1 MRPAQADDLDAM
13 LDTLVPAFAR
23 DPLWG
28 DPLWG
33 GWAFPAPADAERLR
47 RALFRL
53 WLEDALSF
61 GGLRVTANCE
71 AVAAWFAPAG
81 TKGTAAEEES
91 VTAWAT
97 AELGRDATGLLTACA
112 SLEAAHPQDRPHC
125 YLSLLGVH
133 ARHRGRGLGL
143 GLLRESLAEIDAAG
157 LPAYLESTA
166 TKNLPLYEGLGF
178 RRIGAVV
185 LPDGGPRV
193 DQLWR
198 EPLTSPDGRGRAK
211 RG

>member
-1 MRPAQADDLDAM
+1 MRPARAEDLDAM
-13 LDTLVPAFAR
+13 LDTLVPAFAE
-23 DPLWG
+23 

-33 GWAFPAPADAERLR
+33 GWAFPRAYQAERLR
-47 RALFRL
+47 RAIFRV
-53 WLEDALSF
+53 WLEDALTY
-61 GGLRVTANCE
+61 GGMRVTANCE

-81 TKGTAAEEES
+81 TKSSEGEEEL

-97 AELGRDATGLLTACA
+97 AEMGDHAAGLLTACA
-112 SLEAAHPQDRPHC
+112 MLEEAHPQGRSHC

-143 GLLRESLAEIDAAG
+143 ALLRASLAEIDAAG
-157 LPAYLESTA
+157 LPAYLESTKP
-166 TKNLPLYEGLGF
+166 KNLPAYEGLGF
-178 RRIGAVV
+178 RRIGAVL

-198 EPLTSPDGRGRAK
+198 EVGGK
-211 RG
+211 